1 MKTAIHKVQRAIAG
15 VAAGLALALASP
27 AAFAQWTVFDPANLG
42 EAIVQEINQLDQLG
56 LQNADAIQQLQ
67 NYKLQLQNLQQLPGS
82 VRGDVKNHLQKQ
94 LLGNVTDFGR
104 SLLNKNATNN
114 PNSASYYVQAE
125 DIVNVG
131 IGAVPRTTA
140 STDAELA
147 SLGIGT
153 GQDSGFGRDNSR
165 DRMQYD
171 RVMDDMRQVALT
183 RQNADDRAVQANQ
196 VTNEM
201 TKLSDNNTV
210 GAIQLL
216 SAQNSLAYAQNED
229 LLKTQSAMLK
239 NQQEAQMRLLVEK
252 EEYRKLELA
261 RLAKIKASVPV
272 TNVQMVQ

>member
-1 MKTAIHKVQRAIAG
+1 MKTAIHTTQRAIAG
-15 VAAGLALALASP
+15 AAAGLAIALSSP
-27 AAFAQWTVFDPANLG
+27 AAFAQWTVFDPANLT
-42 EAIVQEINQLDQLG
+42 EAIVQEINQLDQLAM
-56 LQNADAIQQLQ
+56 QNTDAIQQLT

-82 VRGDVKNHLQKQ
+82 VRGDVKDRLQKQ
-94 LLGNVTDFGR
+94 LLGNVKDFGR

-125 DIVNVG
+125 DIINVG
-131 IGAVPRTTA
+131 IGDVPRTTA
-140 STDAELA
+140 STDTELS
-147 SLGIGT
+147 SLGMTT
-153 GQDSGFGRDNSR
+153 GRDSSFGRDNSR

-196 VTNEM
+196 VTGEM
-201 TKLSDNNTV
+201 AKLSDNNTV

-216 SAQNSLAYAQNED
+216 SAQNTLAYAQNED

-252 EEYRKLELA
+252 EEYRKRELA

-272 TNVQMVQ
+272 TDVRMVQ